1 MSEERVKKLWVA
13 FGAPFVA
20 ALAVFTGFTVLYN
33 RIRKGRAEAI
43 NGAVL
48 HTPTDDTSIDDATGA
63 VTSKQGADIILPADE
78 IDGLWDPEHLERL
91 ARTYWKSLTRFT
103 CGIVHVHYTEAERY
117 VVVLV
122 PQIKLL
128 TFQAPEYEMDAC
140 RGIVRWR
147 IERGL
152 LVSKQGRGGDGYLE
166 LDVERHDYPDWGK
179 VRLHVDVE
187 VANFYPALTGI
198 SRWFYVNTQSRIHVI
213 ACHFFLRRLIRR
225 DLSRSKVGRFVGPH
239 TADETPDP
247 QNAADQ
253 ASPGPQHREAQAA

>member
-1 MSEERVKKLWVA
+1 MKSPAQRIWMVFAAA
-13 FGAPFVA
+13 FAA
-20 ALAVFTGFTVLYN
+20 ALAVFTAATALSK
-33 RIRKGRAEAI
+33 RLRHPHAEAVG
-43 NGAVL
+43 GAVL
-48 HTPTDDTSIDDATGA
+48 HTPTDDTGIDPQTGSVRSI
-63 VTSKQGADIILPADE
+63 QGADIIIPAEDAT
-78 IDGLWDPEHLERL
+78 GLWNPEHLERL

-103 CGIVHVHYTEAERY
+103 LGIVRVHYTEGERY
-117 VVVLV
+117 VVVLI

-213 ACHFFLRRLIRR
+213 ACHFFLRRLVRH
-225 DLSRSKVGRFVGPH
+225 DLATSKVGRFAGPH
-239 TADETPDP
+239 TIEETPDP
-247 QNAADQ
+247 EKAHDQEQLGPRLSSPAA
-253 ASPGPQHREAQAA
+253 A